1 MSASSRAR
9 HALLA
14 AVAFAVSTSS
24 ATAQTVPGGVSPLAI
39 EREPPVATKP
49 VFAPPTLIPP
59 AVPGAPV
66 GVSGPPV
73 PPQPIHV
80 PPGPGPVAV
89 PVPAPSPVT
98 IQPVVP
104 PTISSSTAPAIPAPA
119 SQPVSPSA
127 PSTAP
132 AAIPAPMPAPTAD
145 RPASDTPVPTVAEPS
160 SAAPATTPAPTPAP
174 GPAPAIQVP
183 QGAAPAAE
191 APAPGEQSAPAAKAK
206 LVVEDVRL
214 EVRPAIFVTGTTS
227 WEKAETL
234 FDKVFKDLGDA
245 VTKTGVTPTSGPI
258 VEYVETDDDSIGYRV
273 MVPIAAAPKGK
284 LPKGIKVGE
293 TRGGKAL
300 LFRNEGPLED
310 LEEVYARI
318 DDELAKRSLDNA
330 VIVEA
335 YDEDALASPEDR
347 SILNIWVLIR

>member
-1 MSASSRAR
+1 MSVSSRAR

-14 AVAFAVSTSS
+14 AVALAVSTSS
-24 ATAQTVPGGVSPLAI
+24 APAQTVPGGVSPLAI
-39 EREPPVATKP
+39 EREPPLATKP

-73 PPQPIHV
+73 PPQPIHI

-89 PVPAPSPVT
+89 PVPAQSPVT
-98 IQPVVP
+98 VQPVVP
-104 PTISSSTAPAIPAPA
+104 P
-119 SQPVSPSA
+119 PVS
-127 PSTAP
+127 
-132 AAIPAPMPAPTAD
+132 
-145 RPASDTPVPTVAEPS
+145 S
-160 SAAPATTPAPTPAP
+160 SAAPATAAPATQAAPSATTAAPPVAPVPATPPTTDRPTSEAPAPASTPAPASSETPSAVP
-174 GPAPAIQVP
+174 SPQPVPATPPQ
-183 QGAAPAAE
+183 QGAAPASQP
-191 APAPGEQSAPAAKAK
+191 PATEQPAPAAKAK
-206 LVVEDVRL
+206 LVIEDVRL
-214 EVRPAIFVTGTTS
+214 ETRPAIFVTGTTS

-245 VTKTGVTPTSGPI
+245 VGKTGVTPTSGPI
-258 VEYVETDDDSIGYRV
+258 VEYVETDDDTIGYRV
-273 MVPIAAAPKGK
+273 MVPVAAVPKGK
-284 LPKGIKVGE
+284 LPKGVKVGE

-318 DDELAKRSLDNA
+318 DDELAKRGLDNA